1 MDHEEISA
9 FITKMTAFCTLIII
23 TCVLLSQLD
32 VENVFLNGVLQE
44 EVYMVLPLGVSHN
57 LREVCKLKKVLYS
70 LKQTPCAWFANFFDV
85 LIFLGFH
92 LVIMILHSL

>member
-1 MDHEEISA
+1 MDHEEIST

-23 TCVLLSQLD
+23 TYVLLSQLD
-32 VENVFLNGVLQE
+32 VENVFLNGVLQK

-70 LKQTPCAWFANFFDV
+70 LKQTLCAWFANFFDV

-92 LVIMILHSL
+92 LVIMILHSF

>member
-1 MDHEEISA
+1 MDHEETSA

-23 TCVLLSQLD
+23 TYVLLSQLD
-32 VENVFLNGVLQE
+32 VENVFLNGDLQE
-44 EVYMVLPLGVSHN
+44 EVYMVLPPSVSHN

-70 LKQTPCAWFANFFDV
+70 LKQTPCAWFAKFFDV

-92 LVIMILHSL
+92 LVIMILRSF